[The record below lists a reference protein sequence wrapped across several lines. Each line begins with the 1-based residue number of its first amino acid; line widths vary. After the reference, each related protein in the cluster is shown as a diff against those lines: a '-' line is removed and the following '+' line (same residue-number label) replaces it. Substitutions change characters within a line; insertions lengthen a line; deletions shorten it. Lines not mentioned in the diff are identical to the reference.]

1 MENISIFAKPSF
13 LGNHYHNL
21 VKGDSILRLSGEIR
35 GKQIADYIGAKFNPK
50 SGYEDDLCIF
60 VKGFMIEKAKDGDYV
75 DFSDEVF
82 EKLSPKLRSKI
93 NIIAHSQYAYNYL
106 KQRLSNKIVCIPQQ
120 HINWKN
126 EIRIKN
132 KNIVGGYIGRPSNI
146 SFRIQNE
153 IKETLKKIGV
163 NFKIAFEWTSRQDAI
178 DFYKNIDFLVIGG
191 YGLLNADVWQ
201 ITPAKMI
208 NAASFGIPSLA
219 YMRAG
224 YQEFEGYYTQF
235 KTMDDLVLEIEKLK
249 DEDYYNSVSELI
261 LEKAKNYHI
270 SKIAEKYY
278 ALSK

>member
-1 MENISIFAKPSF
+1 MGNISIFAKPSF

-50 SGYEDDLCIF
+50 SGYENDLCIF
-60 VKGFMIEKAKDGDYV
+60 VKGFMIDKAKDGDYV

-93 NIIAHSQYAYNYL
+93 NIIVHSQYAFNYL
-106 KQRLSNKIVCIPQQ
+106 KQRLSNKMVCIPQQ
-120 HINWKN
+120 HINWNN
-126 EIRIKN
+126 ETRIKN

-153 IKETLKKIGV
+153 IKETLKKIRV
-163 NFKIAFEWTSRQDAI
+163 DFKVAFEWTNRQDAI
-178 DFYKNIDFLVIGG
+178 DFYKSIDFLVIGG
-191 YGLLNADVWQ
+191 YGLLDKNLWQ

-219 YMRAG
+219 YMRVG

-235 KTMDDLVLEIEKLK
+235 ETMEDLIDEVEKLK
-249 DEDYYNSVSELI
+249 DENYYFKYSNRI
-261 LEKAKNYHI
+261 TEKAKEYHI
-270 SKIAEKYY
+270 SKIANLYKG
-278 ALSK
+278 LV